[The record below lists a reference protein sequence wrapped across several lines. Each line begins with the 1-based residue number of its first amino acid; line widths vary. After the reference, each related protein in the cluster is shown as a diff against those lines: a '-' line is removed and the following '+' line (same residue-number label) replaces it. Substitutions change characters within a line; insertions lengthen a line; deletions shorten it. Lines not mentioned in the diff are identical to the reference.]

1 MPLVVQ
7 RNEARIFSFTD
18 SQQFSSH
25 LLKRFSIN
33 ELNQAGINVKAV
45 PSTIVLEAE
54 NQLLAR
60 IPKKFGEQFLEERR
74 RSGCNFI
81 TQLPFSTIKE
91 DVGMVGL
98 LGNEDKRGIRVN
110 FAW

>member
-60 IPKKFGEQFLEERR
+60 IPKNLESSFWRKDDDPVA
-74 RSGCNFI
+74 I
-81 TQLPFSTIKE
+81 
-91 DVGMVGL
+91 L
-98 LGNEDKRGIRVN
+98 LHSCPLVLSKKMLEWLVCLETRINEE
-110 FAW
+110 